1 MLGFLKFP
9 GLCVA
14 IALLGLQGCTLQPQT
29 RENRPTPIASPSPTG
44 TLPAD
49 GEDIVKVV
57 NQVGPA
63 VVRIN
68 ASRTVNGNRSDPFFP
83 SVPSDRV
90 EQGTGSGFIFDA
102 DGLILTNAHVVDQ
115 ADRVTVVLKDG
126 QQFQGKVLG
135 ADPLTDLA
143 VIQVEANNLPVA
155 KLGNSD
161 QLLSG
166 QWAIAIG
173 NPLGLDNSVTVGIIS
188 ATGRSS
194 AVVGSP
200 DQRVNFIQTD
210 AAINPGNSGGP
221 LLDLQGEVI
230 GVNTAIIRG
239 AQGLGFAIP
248 ITLAQRIAQQLI
260 STGKAQHAYLGIQM
274 VDVTP
279 ALRERINQEQAEFQ
293 IPDGT
298 GVLVVDIVANSP
310 AQQAGIKAGDLI
322 TQMDST
328 AIQNSEQLQ
337 KAVAD
342 KVPGDILKVEVK
354 RGPQTQILSVKM
366 GNLTPSTFT
375 NQNG

>member
-9 GLCVA
+9 GLFVA

-354 RGPQTQILSVKM
+354 RGSQTQILSVKM

>member
-9 GLCVA
+9 GLFVA

>member
-29 RENRPTPIASPSPTG
+29 RETRPTPIASPSPTG

-354 RGPQTQILSVKM
+354 RGSQTQILSVKM